1 MGGSDISDMD
11 GMCLLMAIDKLVDS
25 AQLES
30 DLTSVANAIR
40 AKTGGTADL
49 AFPADFVS
57 EIGSISGGGGYTID
71 DVIEHDNYIGN
82 ITYTGTHVIP
92 PAAFFG
98 ATGLTG
104 FSAPNVTAIDG
115 SSYGI
120 GNSDSR
126 VFQGC
131 TNLESISLP
140 KVKSFYYAGYSFDG
154 CHKIT
159 NWDLAF
165 DSITIFGGSV
175 FRNSSFPSAV
185 FKAHPENNN
194 IYTYCFS
201 DCDQMEYI
209 DLKCRQFQTGCFA
222 GTGMRTIVLRNTSS
236 VASLQNINVF
246 NGTPFADGGT
256 GGTLYVLSDK
266 IASYQSATN
275 WSTILGYA
283 NNQILPIEGSIYE
296 TQYADGTP
304 IPTA

>member
-1 MGGSDISDMD
+1 
-11 GMCLLMAIDKLVDS
+11 MAIDKLVDS

-30 DLTSVANAIR
+30 DLTSVADAIR

-49 AFPADFVS
+49 TFPADFVS

-71 DVIEHDNYIGN
+71 DVIKHDNYVGN
-82 ITYTGTHVIP
+82 ITYTGTGKIMP
-92 PAAFFG
+92 LTFFN
-98 ATGLTG
+98 ATKMTG
-104 FSAPNVTAIDG
+104 FSAPNVTDISGASG
-115 SSYGI
+115 SGYYGTV
-120 GNSDSR
+120 DSR
-126 VFQGC
+126 VFCNC

-140 KVKSFYYAGYSFDG
+140 NVTSYYWAGYSFYG

-165 DSITIFGGSV
+165 DRITDLGGSV

-185 FKAHPENNN
+185 FKSHSQSDV
-194 IYTYCFS
+194 IYTYCFT
-201 DCDQMEYI
+201 DCNQMEYI
-209 DLKCRQFQTGCFA
+209 DIKCKQLQTQCFA
-222 GTGMRTIVLRNTSS
+222 GTGLKTIVLRNTSS
-236 VASLQNINVF
+236 VATLQNINVF
-246 NGTPFADGGT
+246 NGTPFSSSGT

-304 IPTA
+304 IA